1 MSLAAIGS
9 TWRKWWLNQEKN
21 QLQYLIALL
30 FSCFSFKYLQCPY
43 AKDLTNINI
52 LWGKKYFSISI
63 SSSSKLY
70 FTFNRK
76 TKQNNV
82 FVVVFKG
89 RNRARGLDQDK
100 ILSANVGQSKGYEL
114 SNSKNGRRGRL
125 WEHKTKNTQTALNQ
139 SLTSA
144 WQKVPSNLDKMTLDE
159 VPRKSSLFIW
169 AHLVTW
175 LIVMLFIKA

>member
-1 MSLAAIGS
+1 M
-9 TWRKWWLNQEKN
+9 WRKWWLNQERN

-52 LWGKKYFSISI
+52 LWGKNIFPSPYLLLPNYTLLSTEK
-63 SSSSKLY
+63 KP
-70 FTFNRK
+70 
-76 TKQNNV
+76 NV

-114 SNSKNGRRGRL
+114 SNSKNERRGRL

>member
-1 MSLAAIGS
+1 M
-9 TWRKWWLNQEKN
+9 R
-21 QLQYLIALL
+21 
-30 FSCFSFKYLQCPY
+30 
-43 AKDLTNINI
+43 
-52 LWGKKYFSISI
+52 KKYFFHLHIFFYQVI
-63 SSSSKLY
+63 LY
-70 FTFNRK
+70 FQQKKKN
-76 TKQNNV
+76 NNV

-89 RNRARGLDQDK
+89 WNRVRGLDQDK

-144 WQKVPSNLDKMTLDE
+144 WQKVLSNLDKMTLDE

-175 LIVMLFIKA
+175 LIVMLFIKAKSDFLTEVWKGCTYVNLGYTFSII